1 RRSTP
6 RIDETGRRRGR
17 LTPHPPAGSLVGP
30 YVYSYDVSASHRRS
44 TTVPRAIPGMRP
56 SYDAEHPH
64 STTPIYDELYSEYR
78 RLFRALPG
86 DRSGEENLRFT
97 GFAVRDNGYPSLGE
111 PRPFPPQHQAFQTYA
126 GQALGIPQF
135 MPNQQTGP
143 GHTGHG
149 THGSQGTHSSHSSH
163 SSHGVQ
169 STHAGHASHN
179 SASHTPA
186 NDAGSGS
193 GSGSVGESAGH
204 GHLAG
209 PSSHSGHPAQAGD
222 ATSGALGTPGGHGAQ
237 GGQGTRSTQGGQP
250 AQPAAQFT
258 NGQGWV
264 AAGYLGPVPHPMPAT
279 APAPVTGTGTGPTAG
294 PATGGRHRNLLSLP
308 PGRSSDQH

>member
-1 RRSTP
+1 M
-6 RIDETGRRRGR
+6 
-17 LTPHPPAGSLVGP
+17 
-30 YVYSYDVSASHRRS
+30 YSYDVSASHRRS

-86 DRSGEENLRFT
+86 DRSGEENLEFA

-126 GQALGIPQF
+126 GQTLGIPQF

-149 THGSQGTHSSHSSH
+149 THGSHGSHGTHGSHS
-163 SSHGVQ
+163 
-169 STHAGHASHN
+169 THTGHASHS
-179 SASHTPA
+179 SAPHTPA
-186 NDAGSGS
+186 NGAGST
-193 GSGSVGESAGH
+193 GESTGH

-209 PSSHSGHPAQAGD
+209 PASPSGHPAQASDG
-222 ATSGALGTPGGHGAQ
+222 TPGALGTPGSQ
-237 GGQGTRSTQGGQP
+237 GGQGGQGTQGGQP

-264 AAGYLGPVPHPMPAT
+264 AAGYLGPVLHPMPAA
-279 APAPVTGTGTGPTAG
+279 APAPVVGAGTGPTAG